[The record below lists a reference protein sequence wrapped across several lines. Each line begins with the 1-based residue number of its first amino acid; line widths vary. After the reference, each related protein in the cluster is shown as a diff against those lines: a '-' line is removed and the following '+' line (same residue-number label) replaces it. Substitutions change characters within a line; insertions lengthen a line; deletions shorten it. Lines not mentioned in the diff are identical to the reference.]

1 MVKFEK
7 VPFNE
12 YLKERTG
19 GSDIA
24 DETLYAIKQ
33 EWEDIKLPQRA
44 TSGSAGYD
52 FFAPYGFDVAQRYY
66 CDGGIETLRFGI
78 GYEVTVPT
86 GIRFITDRKDI
97 CLICVPRSGLGFKYG
112 TRLANTVGVID
123 SDYCQS
129 ENSGHIKV
137 KMSADCGLY
146 IEKGKGM
153 FQGIIVPYLTTD
165 DDFCEG
171 TRNGGFGSTD
181 KK

>member
-1 MVKFEK
+1 MIKFEK

-19 GSDIA
+19 GSDIT
-24 DETLYAIKQ
+24 DETLNAIKQ

-52 FFAPYGFDVAQRYY
+52 FFAPYSFDVAEYY
-66 CDGGIETLRFGI
+66 YDGGIGSISFGI
-78 GYEVTVPT
+78 GHEVTVPT

-123 SDYCQS
+123 SDYFQS
-129 ENSGHIKV
+129 ENCGHIKV
-137 KMSADCGLY
+137 KMSADSY
-146 IEKGKGM
+146 VNIEKGKGM
-153 FQGIIVPYLTTD
+153 FQGIIMPYLMTD
-165 DDFCEG
+165 DDSCECK
-171 TRNGGFGSTD
+171 RNGGFGSTD
-181 KK
+181 RK